1 MKVFYHNDMDG
12 IVSARVILNKMRER
26 KKEFLQEDFIKMD
39 YSKKFPLDIITTNE
53 EVFIVDYSISPEEM
67 TKLLNKTKRVVW
79 IDHHKS
85 AIEKYKDFEREV
97 SGLRA
102 NGTAGCVLTYWYFNG
117 RQNETQEFL
126 TDYPGNTKSLYR
138 KEIPTYIKLAGD
150 WDVWEHLYG
159 EETRLFTISFNA
171 RISNPFADYYFDK
184 FYDREELGY
193 FIKSGEAMKEYRNSW
208 AKEFM
213 SRYGF
218 ETKIGGFSA
227 FLANLGNAN
236 SEFFGDLIDKYDI
249 IGTFCYNGETWT
261 TSLYSNKDY
270 VDCAEICSSY
280 GGGWHKGAAGFVSKE
295 LLWR

>member
-67 TKLLNKTKRVVW
+67 IKLLNKTKRVVW

-85 AIEKYKDFEREV
+85 AIEKYKDFEQEI

-102 NGTAGCVLTYWYFNG
+102 NGIAGCVLTYWYFNG

-126 TDYPGNTKSLYR
+126 TDYPNNIKSLYR

-184 FYDREELGY
+184 FYGREELGH
-193 FIKSGEAMKEYRNSW
+193 FIQSGEAMKEYRNSW

-213 SRYGF
+213 NRYGF
-218 ETKIGGFSA
+218 ETKIGGVSA

-261 TSLYSNKDY
+261 TSLYSNKNY

-280 GGGWHKGAAGFVSKE
+280 GGGGHKGAAGFVSKE

>member
-67 TKLLNKTKRVVW
+67 VKLLNKTKRVVW

-85 AIEKYKDFEREV
+85 AIEKYKDFEQEV
-97 SGLRA
+97 SGFRA
-102 NGTAGCVLTYWYFNG
+102 NGIAGCVLTYWYFNG

-126 TDYPGNTKSLYR
+126 TDYPGNIKSLYR

-184 FYDREELGY
+184 FYDREELGH
-193 FIKSGEAMKEYRNSW
+193 FIQSGEAMKEYRNSW

-213 SRYGF
+213 NRYGF

-280 GGGWHKGAAGFVSKE
+280 GGGGHKGAAGFVSKE

>member
-1 MKVFYHNDMDG
+1 M
-12 IVSARVILNKMRER
+12 
-26 KKEFLQEDFIKMD
+26 
-39 YSKKFPLDIITTNE
+39 
-53 EVFIVDYSISPEEM
+53 
-67 TKLLNKTKRVVW
+67 
-79 IDHHKS
+79 
-85 AIEKYKDFEREV
+85 
-97 SGLRA
+97 
-102 NGTAGCVLTYWYFNG
+102 
-117 RQNETQEFL
+117 
-126 TDYPGNTKSLYR
+126 
-138 KEIPTYIKLAGD
+138 
-150 WDVWEHLYG
+150 YG

-184 FYDREELGY
+184 FYDREELGH
-193 FIKSGEAMKEYRNSW
+193 FIQSGEAMKEYRNSW

-213 SRYGF
+213 NRYGF
-218 ETKIGGFSA
+218 KTKIGDFSA

-280 GGGWHKGAAGFVSKE
+280 GGGGHKGAAGFVSKE

>member
-67 TKLLNKTKRVVW
+67 IKLLNKTKRVVW

-85 AIEKYKDFEREV
+85 AIEKYKDFKQEV

-102 NGTAGCVLTYWYFNG
+102 NGIAGCVLTYWYFNG

-126 TDYPGNTKSLYR
+126 TDYPGNMKSLYR
-138 KEIPTYIKLAGD
+138 REIPTYIKLAGD

-184 FYDREELGY
+184 FYDREELGH
-193 FIKSGEAMKEYRNSW
+193 FIQSGEAMKEYRNSW

-213 SRYGF
+213 NRYGF
-218 ETKIGGFSA
+218 ETKIGDFSA

-280 GGGWHKGAAGFVSKE
+280 GGGGHKGAAGFVSKE